1 MTYILGLT
9 GGIASGKSTV
19 SQHFTAMGV
28 DVIDADVVAK
38 EVVEPRTPGLARVV
52 AHFGSNILTETGELN
67 RKRLGDIIFN
77 DKQKREDLNTIL
89 HGEIGEVIEKRKNA
103 LIAQGKELIVLDI
116 PLLFEADYESQ
127 CDEIMTVFVSKEV
140 QVKRLM
146 LRDGIDETLALAKI
160 DSQMS
165 LIDKALQSDVII
177 DNEGSVKNTE
187 LQVDRWLEIF
197 KQTR

>member
-1 MTYILGLT
+1 YN
-9 GGIASGKSTV
+9 
-19 SQHFTAMGV
+19 
-28 DVIDADVVAK
+28 
-38 EVVEPRTPGLARVV
+38 EE
-52 AHFGSNILTETGELN
+52 NEL
-67 RKRLGDIIFN
+67 RIFN

-89 HGEIGEVIEKRKNA
+89 HGEIGEVIEKRTNA
-103 LIAQGKELIVLDI
+103 LIEQGKELIVLDI

>member
-103 LIAQGKELIVLDI
+103 LIEQGKELIVLDI

>member
-103 LIAQGKELIVLDI
+103 LIEQGKELIVLDI

-177 DNEGSVKNTE
+177 DNEGTIENTL
-187 LQVDRWLEIF
+187 LQVDRWLSIF
-197 KQTR
+197 HQTR

>member
-19 SQHFTAMGV
+19 SQHFTEMGV

-89 HGEIGEVIEKRKNA
+89 HGEIGDVIEKRKNA
-103 LIAQGKELIVLDI
+103 LIEQGRELVVLDI

-140 QVKRLM
+140 QVTRLIM
-146 LRDGIDETLALAKI
+146 RDGIDEQLALAKI